1 MARRPRK
8 AKQSRIDDLLGPL
21 EVTCLRVLWSS
32 APASVGDVL
41 RAVNEKQD
49 AELAYTTV
57 MTVLARL
64 HEKGYATRERQG
76 RGYHYQPAYTEKELV
91 ELLGRRE
98 VDRVVERYGEVA
110 LACFVET
117 LQHTDPGLLR
127 RVTNLTDESTGA

>member
-1 MARRPRK
+1 MARRARK

-21 EVTCLRVLWSS
+21 EVACLRVLWGS

-41 RAVNEKQD
+41 KAVNEEQD

-64 HEKGYATRERQG
+64 HEKGYATRRRQG
-76 RGYHYQPAYTEKELV
+76 RGYRYQPAYTEEELV

-117 LQHTDPGLLR
+117 LQHADPGLLR
-127 RVTNLTDESTGA
+127 RVTGVADEASDA